1 MTGAASTAGTAGGTG
16 DATEGDDDDDDA
28 TAGETEGVDSTGD
41 DPTGGTGQ
49 TDDGTGPGT
58 SAGSTSSMGMTDETG
73 GSESGNMGA
82 CMGTPLDPALEVPPL
97 CAPTCDLI
105 GFGSDCPGIE
115 ICRLKDSQTAVCESC
130 EPCGNLHAPCTASS
144 QCDILFTCY
153 LGQCTAMCDFATPQ
167 TCGNPAACTDV
178 GHPTHGV
185 CDPNI

>member
-1 MTGAASTAGTAGGTG
+1 MTGAASAPSTADGTG
-16 DATEGDDDDDDA
+16 DATEGGDDDDDDA
-28 TAGETEGVDSTGD
+28 TAGETEGADSTGD
-41 DPTGGTGQ
+41 SPTGGTGQ
-49 TDDGTGPGT
+49 TDDGPGT
-58 SAGSTSSMGMTDETG
+58 SAGSTSSMGMTDDTA
-73 GSESGNMGA
+73 GSESGTMGA
-82 CMGTPLDPALEVPPL
+82 CMGTPLDPALDVPPL

-130 EPCGNLHAPCTASS
+130 EPCGNLHDPCTASS

-185 CDPNI
+185 CDPNL